1 MMNQRNKERK
11 KPSFQG
17 NPPRRAK
24 VNERATEYPVA
35 VLKSAAGGSLLLEAR
50 HALQAERRADVNTVG
65 ERQAARRCV
74 IIANLLRCYRIRAWS
89 YTSNS
94 AEGGRCFLK
103 RGTRFKKRGGGMQA
117 CWGAPRGKAVCHN
130 SQSASLL
137 SDSGLVKS
145 AAAGCFDG
153 VSSTKDSAA
162 GGSLF
167 LEAWHT
173 LQEERRADASTPGSA
188 SRQGAWLTPR
198 RAKATEPP
206 SHRVGESVTS
216 VIGF

>member
-1 MMNQRNKERK
+1 MGIKSQRVKESKSQRVKGSKSQRVKK
-11 KPSFQG
+11 KPIPT
-17 NPPRRAK
+17 PP
-24 VNERATEYPVA
+24 Y
-35 VLKSAAGGSLLLEAR
+35 
-50 HALQAERRADVNTVG
+50 ERRAEANRVG
-65 ERQAARRCV
+65 ERLAARRCV

-89 YTSNS
+89 SLPQRVALT
-94 AEGGRCFLK
+94 L
-103 RGTRFKKRGGGMQA
+103 
-117 CWGAPRGKAVCHN
+117 CHN
-130 SQSASLL
+130 SQSVLLL

-173 LQEERRADASTPGSA
+173 LQEESRADASTPGSA

-198 RAKATEPP
+198 RANVTEPRRAKVTEPP
-206 SHRVGESVTS
+206 SHRTRTS